1 MLVIAGLQT
10 DYCIDASVKC
20 DFEHGFHVIVPSDAN
35 TTIDNSFMTGENSY
49 KYYNELIWKD
59 RYAECIT
66 AEKVI
71 ERMEESIMSTMKLGD
86 VIIFEAGDSWIS
98 KGIAKLTNSTVSH
111 AAIKYTADC
120 MVEMGK
126 KGITTSGCHISKNGE
141 KAYLLRLKPE
151 RDPEPLIKAAEKYL
165 SEGVLYDY
173 PDLILFAGLLI
184 YRAVRPTPRWQK
196 VTDLVL
202 NLACAELDKM
212 LNMLLHKGEKV
223 PAMVCSQLVYQCY
236 LDCGSDYEI
245 ILENGLLQSSGAGVI
260 RLADLLDD
268 LEDCAM
274 PSEEV
279 AVNCDLEELARELCL
294 TLDEAESD
302 HCVCLEAKD
311 MHQTIGW
318 AKKFLDIAE
327 RILEESGVDI
337 PVPALFVAPCDLL
350 NHAVNLVRYGTECI
364 SRD

>member
-1 MLVIAGLQT
+1 
-10 DYCIDASVKC
+10 
-20 DFEHGFHVIVPSDAN
+20 
-35 TTIDNSFMTGENSY
+35 
-49 KYYNELIWKD
+49 
-59 RYAECIT
+59 
-66 AEKVI
+66 
-71 ERMEESIMSTMKLGD
+71 MSTMNPGD

-111 AAIKYTADC
+111 AAIKYVADC

-126 KGITTSGCHISKNGE
+126 KGIMTSGCNISERGE

-151 RDPEPLIKAAEKYL
+151 RDTEPLIKVAEKYL
-165 SEGVLYDY
+165 NEGVLYDY

-202 NLACAELDKM
+202 NLACAELDKL
-212 LNMLLHKGEKV
+212 LNMLQHKGKKV
-223 PAMVCSQLVYQCY
+223 PVMVCSQLVYQCY
-236 LDCGSDYEI
+236 LDCGSEYEI
-245 ILENGLLQSSGAGVI
+245 ILENGLLQTAGPDKI

-268 LEDCAM
+268 LGECAL
-274 PSEEV
+274 PSEEEQ
-279 AVNCDLEELARELCL
+279 VNCDLEELAHEMCL
-294 TLDEAESD
+294 ALDEAESD
-302 HCVCLEAKD
+302 QCILLEAKD

-318 AKKFLDIAE
+318 AKKFLDMAE
-327 RILEESGVDI
+327 RILEESGVNI

-350 NHAVNLVRYGTECI
+350 NHAVNLVQYGTECI